1 MTEHAA
7 HVRLGIDGPHVHP
20 HAELVR
26 RPNEAW
32 GHQAQYVAV
41 ALRYLEG
48 LVGRSQEPAQ
58 AQALQELEHRYFR
71 CRRSGRDPPAGDL
84 PEAADDAQVA
94 RDDERPIRGLGLFD
108 RLPERL
114 LDVRLAFLYLDVDR
128 NTRKFFVNLLQGRNG
143 NALAP
148 VRVGLA
154 AIAGE
159 PVPGV

>member
-48 LVGRSQEPAQ
+48 LVGRPQGPAQ
-58 AQALQELEHRYFR
+58 AQAPQELEHRYFH

-84 PEAADDAQVA
+84 PEAADDARVA
-94 RDDERPIRGLGLFD
+94 RYHERPIRGLGLPD
-108 RLPERL
+108 RLPERP
-114 LDVRLAFLYLDVDR
+114 LDVRLGFLDLDVDR
-128 NTRKFFVNLLQGRNG
+128 HIREFLVDLLHSRDG
-143 NALAP
+143 NALTP
-148 VRVGLA
+148 VRIRLA
-154 AIAGE
+154 S
-159 PVPGV
+159 